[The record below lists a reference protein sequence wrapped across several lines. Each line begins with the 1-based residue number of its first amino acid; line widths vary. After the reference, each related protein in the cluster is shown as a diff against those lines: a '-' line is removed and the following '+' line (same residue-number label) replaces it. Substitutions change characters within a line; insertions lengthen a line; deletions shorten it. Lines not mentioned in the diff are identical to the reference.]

1 MRVIDI
7 IKQADKTLFSFELLP
22 PLRGNN
28 ISSIYKVIDPLM
40 DFNPAFINV
49 TYHQE
54 EVVYKKH
61 PSGLLEKKTIRKR
74 PGTVAISA
82 AIKNKY
88 TSVEVV
94 PHLICGGFSKEET
107 EYALIDFHYLG
118 IDNILALRGDAPKNM
133 RSFQPEGNGHV
144 NADQLVSQINEM
156 NHGKF
161 LDDEMQHTFKTNFCI
176 GVAGYPEK
184 HIEAPN
190 MATDLNYLKQKIDAG
205 AEFIITQMFFDNA
218 KYFSFVDACRK
229 EGISVPII
237 PGLKPICTMRELNAS
252 GVDLNLIPSLL
263 ALLRR
268 RNVTRAADDV
278 GLSQPAMSRALGR
291 LREVLDD
298 LPEYYHLLIVTRG
311 RGRQVFR
318 SRVVIRKRGTVG
330 GDERG

>member
-7 IKQADKTLFSFELLP
+7 IKQAEKTLFSFELLP

-28 ISSIYKVIDPLM
+28 ITSIYKVIDPLM
-40 DFNPAFINV
+40 DYKPSFINV

-118 IDNILALRGDAPKNM
+118 IDNILALRGDAPKNL
-133 RSFQPEGNGHV
+133 RTFQPEPNGHS
-144 NADQLVSQINEM
+144 NANELVCQIREM
-156 NHGKF
+156 NQGRF

-190 MATDLNYLKQKIDAG
+190 MSTDLTYLKMKIDAG
-205 AEFIITQMFFDNA
+205 AEFIITQMFFDNK

-229 EGISVPII
+229 EGITVPII
-237 PGLKPICTMRELNAS
+237 PGMKPICTMRELNALPQIFYIDIPE
-252 GVDLNLIPSLL
+252 DLSREVQKCKTN
-263 ALLRR
+263 
-268 RNVTRAADDV
+268 DDV
-278 GLSQPAMSRALGR
+278 FKVGIEWGIKQSKELLDNGVP
-291 LREVLDD
+291 VLH
-298 LPEYYHLLIVTRG
+298 Y
-311 RGRQVFR
+311 F
-318 SRVVIRKRGTVG
+318 TVG
-330 GDERG
+330 ISENIRQIAKAIF

>member
-7 IKQADKTLFSFELLP
+7 IKQANKTLFSFELLP

-40 DFNPAFINV
+40 DFKPSFINV

-133 RSFQPEGNGHV
+133 RSFQPEGNGHS
-144 NADQLVSQINEM
+144 NADELVSQIAEM

-161 LDDEMQHTFKTNFCI
+161 LDDEMQHTFKTNFCV

-184 HIEAPN
+184 HIESPN
-190 MATDLNYLKQKIDAG
+190 MSTDLRYLKQKIDAG
-205 AEFIITQMFFDNA
+205 AEFIITQMFFDNT

-229 EGISVPII
+229 EGITVPII
-237 PGLKPICTMRELNAS
+237 PGLKPICTMRELNVLPQLFYIDIPEELS
-252 GVDLNLIPSLL
+252 KEIQKCKSNDEVFNVGIEWGIKQSKELLDHGVP
-263 ALLRR
+263 
-268 RNVTRAADDV
+268 
-278 GLSQPAMSRALGR
+278 
-291 LREVLDD
+291 VLH
-298 LPEYYHLLIVTRG
+298 Y
-311 RGRQVFR
+311 F
-318 SRVVIRKRGTVG
+318 TVG
-330 GDERG
+330 ISENIRQIAKAIF